1 MKITE
6 RNELPD
12 FFEFGPYRFDVR
24 DQLLFKN
31 GEEIHLTPK
40 VAEILLV
47 LLKRHGHLVEKEELM
62 LEVWQDAIVEENN
75 LTRNIS
81 TLRKIL
87 HAEPGEGEY
96 IETIPRRGYR
106 FITAVKELHESFS
119 STEAEGIE
127 TASPKPVSEI
137 VEPVSPAIS
146 DTSTQ
151 YATTLA
157 TEATGK
163 APSAQQNHSREKRAG
178 FFRFT
183 KPRSLLNTLLLVI
196 IAVLLFWQVKALYRI
211 SRGSQPEAVAEA
223 FPQLRLN
230 KHPVKGAP
238 LKAELSPDGKYIAYA
253 ASDESGWQ
261 SLYFGQ
267 VNTNSAKR
275 LVPPIE
281 SEYQGLS
288 FVPDGSHLYFTRREQ
303 NQNTVLYRL
312 AVFSDEPPQPL
323 AALGA
328 ISPIELSPDGSRIVF
343 IREFVGEGVSA
354 LITANLDGSAEHKLF
369 ERKYPDFISLT
380 GSPSWS
386 PDGQS
391 ILCVIGSLTNGV
403 RYQVASIRLH
413 PEQSQLESALTVNP
427 TRWPWIY
434 QVAWSPSGRELFL
447 LADEQPGGFRD
458 QLWLMTWPDGEVR
471 RITNDLNDYHG
482 ISVAADSNALVT
494 VQSNLIAD
502 LWIVPQH
509 VSGRSQRIS
518 PFNDRR
524 EGLRGLDWTPDGILI
539 FTSLETGREQIWSM
553 HADGSQRCNL
563 TLSESGNS
571 NNYSP
576 DVSPDGKHVV
586 FVSDRQGKT
595 QIWRMNIDGSQPL
608 SLTEGHDDLDPQVSS
623 DGQWVIYS
631 SAKSGS
637 RALWK
642 VPLAGGTETQV
653 SDLPA
658 ESPVTSP
665 TSKLI
670 ACIWR
675 EAGKNLQRKMAVVD
689 PDNRQSPRSYGLP
702 EGATWIRWL
711 PNGKALSYSLTQN
724 GLANV
729 WGQPLTGKPPMQLTD
744 LSFENVTSFAWSRD
758 GKWLALTRVQ
768 EIRSVVF
775 INGLK

>member
-40 VAEILLV
+40 VAEILFV
-47 LLKRHGHLVEKEELM
+47 LLKQHGHLVEKEELM
-62 LEVWQDAIVEENN
+62 NEVWQDAIVEENN

-87 HAEPGEGEY
+87 HVEPEEGEY

-106 FITAVKELHESFS
+106 FITAVKEVHESS
-119 STEAEGIE
+119 PGTEIE
-127 TASPKPVSEI
+127 RI
-137 VEPVSPAIS
+137 EPVGPPPTIPE
-146 DTSTQ
+146 TNTQ
-151 YATTLA
+151 YAAILA

-163 APSAQQNHSREKRAG
+163 AESAHQNHSREKRAG

-196 IAVLLFWQVKALYRI
+196 IAILLFWQVRALYQI
-211 SRGSQPEAVAEA
+211 PGGSKPRQVVET
-223 FPQLRLN
+223 FPKLQLN
-230 KHPVKGAP
+230 KHAAKGMP
-238 LKAELSPDGKYIAYA
+238 IKAELSPDGKYIAYA

-275 LVPPIE
+275 LVPPIKT
-281 SEYQGLS
+281 EYQGLS
-288 FVPDGSHLYFTRREQ
+288 FAPNGSHLYFTRREQ

-312 AVFSDEPPQPL
+312 AVFSDEAPQQL

-328 ISPIELSPDGSRIVF
+328 TGPVELSPDGSRIAF
-343 IREFVGEGVSA
+343 IREFVGEGTSA
-354 LITANLDGSAEHKLF
+354 LITANIDGSAERKLF
-369 ERKYPDFISLT
+369 ERKLPDFFPLT

-391 ILCVIGSLTNGV
+391 IVCVIGSLFNGF
-403 RYQVASIRLH
+403 RYQVASIQLNS
-413 PEQSQLESALTVNP
+413 EQSKPESALTVNQ

-494 VQSNLIAD
+494 VQSNQISD
-502 LWIVPQH
+502 LWIVPQQ

-539 FTSLETGREQIWSM
+539 FTSLENGREQIWSM
-553 HADGSQRCNL
+553 HADGSQRCDL

-576 DVSPDGKHVV
+576 SISPDGKHVV

-595 QIWRMNIDGSQPL
+595 QIWRMNIDGSQSL

-658 ESPVTSP
+658 EAPVSSP
-665 TSKLI
+665 TSGLI

-675 EAGKNLQRKMAVVD
+675 DAGKNSQRKLTVIE
-689 PDNRQSPRSYGLP
+689 PESRQPPRSYALP